1 MKKFDAVMIGTG
13 QAGKPLA
20 LALAGK
26 GWKTAIVEERFVG
39 GTCINYGCTPTKSMI
54 NSARTAYIAS
64 NSEKYGIKAGKVTT
78 DLRAVT
84 ARKNRIVSEFRKGSS
99 DSLEKNKNITLLK
112 GTASFIDNVTI
123 KVTGKNKELI
133 FSSKTIVIDT
143 GAVPF
148 IPEIDGLSASGYLS
162 SETIL
167 DLKEIPEHLIILG
180 GGYIAVEFAQ
190 MFSRFGARVTIIERN
205 IRFLARE
212 DEEIAA
218 EVKKLLEGE
227 GINILTGADTA
238 AVNRVSANKVSV
250 KLKHNGRARTISG
263 THLLCAVGIN
273 PSTEKLNLRFAGVK
287 TDEKGYI
294 KVNNKLETSVKGI
307 YAAGDVKGG
316 PAFTHIAY
324 DDYRILFNNLTAWKK
339 ITTRGRMVPYVL
351 FTDPELARV
360 GLTENEA
367 LEQGYKIKKAVIPM
381 TYSARAVESGETR
394 GIMKAITDAGTGS
407 ILGCSILG
415 TYAGE
420 IMSMIQIA
428 MMAGMKSKK
437 LKDAV
442 FAHPTLAETLNTLF
456 SKLE

>member
-1 MKKFDAVMIGTG
+1 MKTFDAIIIGTG

-20 LALAGK
+20 LALAAK

-39 GTCINYGCTPTKSMI
+39 GTCINYGCTPTKAMI
-54 NSARTAYIAS
+54 GSAKTAYTAMTAKQLGVNTGKIS
-64 NSEKYGIKAGKVTT
+64 VDIKAVIG
-78 DLRAVT
+78 
-84 ARKNRIVSEFRKGSS
+84 RKDRIVSQFRNGSS
-99 DSLEKNKNITLLK
+99 DSLHSSRNITIIK
-112 GTASFIDNVTI
+112 GTASFVDNETV
-123 KVTGKNKELI
+123 KVTEKGSEQLLR
-133 FSSKTIVIDT
+133 SKTIVINT
-143 GAVPF
+143 GAKPLLPQ
-148 IPEIDGLSASGYLS
+148 IEGLSESGFLT

-180 GGYIAVEFAQ
+180 GGYIALEFAQ
-190 MFSRFGARVTIIERN
+190 MFARFGARVTVIELSDK
-205 IRFLARE
+205 FLPRE
-212 DEEIAA
+212 DKEIAD
-218 EVKKLLEGE
+218 EVKKLLESE
-227 GINILTGADTA
+227 KIKILTGTNTLS
-238 AVNRVSANKVSV
+238 VKKLSANKL
-250 KLKHNGRARTISG
+250 KLKLDQGGRTRSLTCS
-263 THLLCAVGIN
+263 HLLCAVGIK

-294 KVNNKLETSVKGI
+294 KVNNKLVTSVKGI

-324 DDYRILFNNLTAWKK
+324 DDYRILFNNLTTRRK
-339 ITTRGRMVPYVL
+339 ITTQGRMVPYVL

-360 GLTENEA
+360 GLTEAEA
-367 LEQGYKIKKAVIPM
+367 LKQGYRVKKAVIPM

-394 GIMKAITDAGTGS
+394 GIMKAITDSKTGK

-420 IMSMIQIA
+420 IMSMVQIA
-428 MMAGMKSKK
+428 MMGGLKYGK